1 MLTYN
6 KISVLGSTGSI
17 GTQALKVAKSLG
29 IEVCALAAGR
39 NIAVME
45 EQIRRF
51 SPDIVCVYDER
62 AAADLKIRVRDTST
76 KILCG
81 EDGVCQAAAH
91 GGAELTLNAI
101 VGIMGLKPTV
111 SALNAG
117 KALALANKETLVA
130 GGNLITDLAKSKN
143 LPILPVDSEHSA
155 IFQCLQGRPPKGD
168 YNIIL
173 TASGGP
179 FFAKTRDELAGVTPK
194 QALKHPNWDMGAKIS
209 IDSATLMNKGL
220 EVIEAV
226 RLFDVPAERI
236 EVVVHRQS
244 IVHSAVEYADG
255 SVIAQM
261 GVPDMCIPI
270 QYAITYPCRVPCEV
284 PRLNLADVGTLTFDR
299 PDMDTFVCLR
309 AAFDALNTG
318 GLAPAALNGA
328 NEQAVALF
336 LEGKIGFL
344 DIGELVSAAA
354 KSAPKTETYALDDI
368 LAADAS
374 ARRFVLDNADFI

>member
-39 NIAVME
+39 NVAVIE
-45 EQIRRF
+45 QQIRQF
-51 SPDIVCVYDER
+51 HPDIACVYDES
-62 AAADLKIRVRDTST
+62 AAADLKIRVHDTST

-81 EDGVCQAAAH
+81 EEGVCQVAACS
-91 GGAELTLNAI
+91 GAELTLNAI
-101 VGIMGLKPTV
+101 VGIMGLKPTI
-111 SALNAG
+111 SALDAG

-130 GGNLITDLAKSKN
+130 GGNLITGLAKSQN
-143 LPILPVDSEHSA
+143 LPILPIDSEHSA
-155 IFQCLQGRPPKGD
+155 IFQCLQGRPPKGK

-179 FFAKTRDELAGVTPK
+179 FFGKTRDELAVITPK

-226 RLFDVPAERI
+226 RLFDIPSERI

-255 SVIAQM
+255 SIVAQM
-261 GVPDMCIPI
+261 GMPDMCIPI
-270 QYAITYPCRVPCEV
+270 QYAITYPHRMPCEA
-284 PRLNLADVGTLTFDR
+284 PRLSLSDINTLTFDR
-299 PDMDTFVCLR
+299 PDMDTFICLR
-309 AAFDALNTG
+309 AAFDALNAG

-336 LEGKIGFL
+336 LEGRIGFL
-344 DIGELVSAAA
+344 DIGDLVCAAA
-354 KSAPKTETYALDDI
+354 KDAPKAENYTLEDVLT
-368 LAADAS
+368 ADAL
-374 ARRFVLDNADFI
+374 ARQFVLDNADFI